1 VLLAWSGRLL
11 MALSRA
17 THRTDALERELALL
31 RRAHLMLEQ
40 DQQRLAHF
48 LHEFP
53 LLNARLSTAKAQQR
67 RIPHVLANVAMRSL
81 HPGQAVVLLRR
92 RPTENEPERANRF
105 VVAAV
110 MPEGCPGAGRR
121 GDRDRAGGTGLRGR
135 DAAGDEPPG
144 PRPRGARGSRRLRQ
158 QGLPGFEPDLLA
170 PMIFEGET
178 IGLIALSGCNR
189 TSEDAKAALRL
200 IAQTGAQAVH
210 NAAAYNHMK
219 TTADLDGLTGIFNK
233 RQMTLTLAEQLHEG
247 EKSLR
252 PLSVFLF
259 DVGQLQELQRP
270 ERPRG
275 GRPPSADARPT
286 GAREHPQ
293 DGHLRPL
300 RRRGVPARP
309 PNTPLQHAMT
319 VADKIRAAIAAKS
332 CPARSA
338 SPLGCISVSG
348 GVAQYPVDALDSA
361 KLLHAADCALYEAK
375 RQGRN
380 RVLRAACEY
389 LSEASRNGWAS
400 RADWELRFGA
410 PGKGGMMSLEDPA
423 LQRLAARPPYREC
436 LDQLRQILEARGQP
450 GAPADRRKP
459 ARPGR
464 ARLRLASLRQ
474 GAGPRHGP
482 GEGAARQREC
492 GATIVLALSDKGGD
506 AFLVF
511 LSPKRY
517 DAQLHVAD
525 LRAAAGRVESFLEP
539 EAGQADVSVPA
550 WSPGGDGRFS
560 LVLFNPW
567 SCRSGS
573 SLGSWTRRGS
583 ASASSVCSGGSRT
596 AASSRRS

>member
-1 VLLAWSGRLL
+1 MRGRSLIVTVAAFVIVGAGVVTAVLFAWSGRLL

-53 LLNARLSTAKAQQR
+53 LLTRDLHSEGQQR

-81 HPGQAVVLLRR
+81 HPGQAVVMLRR

-110 MPEGCPGAGRR
+110 MPEGCPVPV
-121 GDRDRAGGTGLRGR
+121 GTEIAIGQGELGF
-135 DAAGDEPPG
+135 AAETQRVMSRQDFDLEGSV
-144 PRPRGARGSRRLRQ
+144 ARGRLRQ

-178 IGLIALSGCNR
+178 LGLIALSGCSR

-233 RQMTLTLAEQLHEG
+233 RQMTQTLAERLHEA
-247 EKSLR
+247 ETSLR

-259 DVGQLQELQRP
+259 DVDNFKNYNDLNGHVAGDRLLQMLARLVRENIRKTDIFG
-270 ERPRG
+270 RFG
-275 GRPPSADARPT
+275 G
-286 GAREHPQ
+286 EEF
-293 DGHLRPL
+293 LL
-300 RRRGVPARP
+300 VL
-309 PNTPLQHAMT
+309 PNTPVQHAVT
-319 VADKIRAAIAAKS
+319 VADKIRAAIAGHAL
-332 CPARSA
+332 PGAERQ
-338 SPLGCISVSG
+338 PLGCISVSG

-389 LSEASRNGWAS
+389 LSEAEPEGVDEPVALVRS
-400 RADWELRFGA
+400 D
-410 PGKGGMMSLEDPA
+410 A
-423 LQRLAARPPYREC
+423 LQME
-436 LDQLRQILEARGQP
+436 E
-450 GAPADRRKP
+450 
-459 ARPGR
+459 
-464 ARLRLASLRQ
+464 
-474 GAGPRHGP
+474 
-482 GEGAARQREC
+482 
-492 GATIVLALSDKGGD
+492 
-506 AFLVF
+506 
-511 LSPKRY
+511 
-517 DAQLHVAD
+517 
-525 LRAAAGRVESFLEP
+525 
-539 EAGQADVSVPA
+539 
-550 WSPGGDGRFS
+550 
-560 LVLFNPW
+560 
-567 SCRSGS
+567 
-573 SLGSWTRRGS
+573 
-583 ASASSVCSGGSRT
+583 
-596 AASSRRS
+596 